1 MHVPESSQAGWVE
14 PMKTERTITISMAQM
29 RSCGVKILNTL
40 AKVRDGVWER
50 QELDLSFLN

>member
-1 MHVPESSQAGWVE
+1 
-14 PMKTERTITISMAQM
+14 MKTERTITISMAQM
-29 RSCGVKILNTL
+29 RSCDVKILNTL